1 MKLEINNR
9 KKMGK
14 FRNLWKLNNTLL
26 SNQWINKEITREI
39 RKYLETN
46 EKENITYKSLW
57 RTSLVVQWLRI
68 CLPMQGTRVQSP
80 VREDPTCHGAT
91 KPMHHNYWAC
101 APQLLKPVHPRARIP
116 QLLSLLAATTEAW
129 CLEPLPCNKRSHHNE
144 KPAHCNKE

>member
-91 KPMHHNYWAC
+91 KPMHHNY
-101 APQLLKPVHPRARIP
+101 
-116 QLLSLLAATTEAW
+116 
-129 CLEPLPCNKRSHHNE
+129 
-144 KPAHCNKE
+144 